1 MKLDNATLT
10 QNLQERI
17 RRCGLTRSAVA
28 RQIGISAAAVSQVLA
43 GTYQGDGKAIWPKIQ
58 EYLDLEE
65 QRAHYES
72 PTSSGEIY
80 VETEQSSAVASVLAF
95 CNLKRALGVVYGAAG
110 LGKTTTAR
118 QYAAEN
124 SNVKI
129 ITCSALTSIWTLLD
143 EIAEIVRADMKPRR
157 ELVRN
162 IIRALQGSNTVLVFD
177 ESQHL
182 TTHDYEVLRAIHDG
196 AEIGIVFLGTSAV
209 YDRMTGSRGRLYDQ
223 LYSRVGIQRGLRQIV
238 AKGDILRVASA
249 HLGVKPD
256 NEVVMELHRL
266 ANTHGGYR
274 RVVKAL
280 DMAIVLAR
288 QAGQATP
295 TAENIRQAAAH
306 LWQTPN

>member
-1 MKLDNATLT
+1 MVTDNMTLV
-10 QNLQERI
+10 QRLRERI
-17 RRCGLTRSAVA
+17 QRHGLTRSVVA

-43 GTYQGDGKAIWPKIQ
+43 GSYQGDGKAIWPKIQ

-65 QRAHYES
+65 QRAHYDVA
-72 PTSSGEIY
+72 PSGEIY

-118 QYAAEN
+118 QYATEN

-129 ITCSALTSIWTLLD
+129 ITCSALSSIWTLLD
-143 EIAEIVRADMKPRR
+143 EIAEIAKADVKPRR

-162 IIRALQGSNTVLVFD
+162 IIRALQGSNAVLVVD

-182 TTHDYEVLRAIHDG
+182 TTHDFEVLRAIHDG
-196 AEIGIVFLGTSAV
+196 AGIGIVFLGTAAV
-209 YDRMTGSRGRLYDQ
+209 YDRMTGARGRMYDQ
-223 LYSRVGIQRGLRQIV
+223 IYSRVGIQRGLRQIV
-238 AKGDILRVASA
+238 SRGDILRVASA
-249 HLGVKPD
+249 HLGQKPND
-256 NEVVMELHRL
+256 DVVMELHRL

-274 RVVKAL
+274 RVVKAI
-280 DMAIVLAR
+280 DMAVVLAR
-288 QAGQATP
+288 QAGQALP